1 MLIQLPDSPEK
12 IQAPLRILLIP
23 NSENGFDQWAHAL
36 EKARMDFSADRALTR
51 AEFDR
56 LISESSY
63 DAVVADYSLTG
74 WSGMD
79 AFDALQAKGIDVPF
93 IVIVGFIGE
102 EKAVACIK
110 KGAADCVLK
119 TNLVALPWAVRRAV
133 EDRHIREQFKKA
145 ENSLRERERTFRVL
159 ADSIA
164 SAVLIYQG
172 TECRYANLT
181 AQTLTGY
188 SENEL
193 LALNSWDLIHP
204 DSHPLV
210 IEQGFARL
218 QGSHSELRN
227 EIRILTK
234 KGQVRWLDVTMG
246 RISMEGQPA
255 GLITAVDIT
264 ERKLADATEQAGGL
278 RDPLTGLLSNAQ
290 LRIAFTAETKRSQR
304 SGRSFGFLLLKI
316 EGLAEIAK
324 QGGAMAGS
332 RALCKVSRS
341 IGAICRT
348 ADVAA
353 RFGDDEFALV
363 LPETSLAGV
372 RRVAARI
379 EEKIMSES
387 LDFPMNLTAG
397 TAVFPQ
403 DGPTIEHLL
412 NSARMAY
419 AKKEDHT
426 AGNLAMSA

>member
-1 MLIQLPDSPEK
+1 
-12 IQAPLRILLIP
+12 
-23 NSENGFDQWAHAL
+23 
-36 EKARMDFSADRALTR
+36 
-51 AEFDR
+51 
-56 LISESSY
+56 
-63 DAVVADYSLTG
+63 
-74 WSGMD
+74 
-79 AFDALQAKGIDVPF
+79 
-93 IVIVGFIGE
+93 
-102 EKAVACIK
+102 
-110 KGAADCVLK
+110 
-119 TNLVALPWAVRRAV
+119 
-133 EDRHIREQFKKA
+133 
-145 ENSLRERERTFRVL
+145 
-159 ADSIA
+159 
-164 SAVLIYQG
+164 
-172 TECRYANLT
+172 
-181 AQTLTGY
+181 
-188 SENEL
+188 
-193 LALNSWDLIHP
+193 
-204 DSHPLV
+204 
-210 IEQGFARL
+210 
-218 QGSHSELRN
+218 
-227 EIRILTK
+227 
-234 KGQVRWLDVTMG
+234 
-246 RISMEGQPA
+246 MEGQPA